1 MPYEDLREF
10 VEKLESEGELA
21 RIKHEVSPV
30 LEVTEIADRTVK
42 MGGKALLFENPK
54 GYDIPILINTFGTEK
69 RMKMALEVDRMEE
82 IGERLVEM
90 TKFRPSSLIE
100 GIKGLSMVKDVMAF
114 IPKRVKKGA
123 CKEVIMD
130 EPSLK
135 KFPILKC
142 WPGDAGRFITLPVV
156 ITRDPET
163 GELNAGMYRMQV
175 FDEKTTG
182 MHWQIHKHGALHY
195 RKLKEAGID
204 RLEVAVAIGVDP
216 ATLYAST
223 APLPE
228 GLSEFMFAGFIRKER
243 VKVVDCETVDLQVP
257 ANAEIVLE
265 GYVKLDEFRVEG
277 PFGDHTGYYTPAE
290 PYPVFHITAITHRE
304 NPIYHTTVVGKPP
317 MEDAWLGKATERIF
331 LPILRMIHPEIVDI
345 NLPIEAAFHNLA
357 IVSIKKRYPG
367 HAKKVMFSLWGT
379 GMLSLTKIVVVV
391 DDDVNVH
398 NMREVLWAV
407 TSRFDPARDVVII
420 PEAPTDSLDHSAY
433 RQNLAG
439 KLGIDATKKWRE
451 EGYEREWPDAVEMSE
466 DVKRRVDSIW
476 DEIRGEVAVQGGS
489 YNFKG

>member
-10 VEKLESEGELA
+10 VEKLENEDELA

-30 LEVTEIADRTVK
+30 LEVTEIADRVVK
-42 MGGKALLFENPK
+42 LGGKALLFENPK

-90 TKFRPSSLIE
+90 TKFRPTSLLE
-100 GIKGLSMVKDVMAF
+100 GVKGLSMVKNAMAF
-114 IPKRVKKGA
+114 IPKKVRKGA

-130 EPSLK
+130 EPDLE

-142 WPGDAGRFITLPVV
+142 WPGDAGKFITLPVV
-156 ITRDPET
+156 ITKDPET

-175 FDEKTTG
+175 FDGKTTG

-204 RLEVAVAIGVDP
+204 KLEVAVAIGVDP

-243 VKVVDCETVDLQVP
+243 VKMVDCETIDLQVP

-265 GYVKLDEFRVEG
+265 GYVKLDEFRMEG

-304 NPIYHTTVVGKPP
+304 NPIYHTTIVGKPP

-331 LPILRMIHPEIVDI
+331 LPILKMIHPEIVDI

-357 IVSIKKRYPG
+357 IVSIRKRYPG
-367 HAKKVMFSLWGT
+367 HAKKVMFSIWGT
-379 GMLSLTKIVVVV
+379 GMLSLTKVVVIV

-398 NMREVLWAV
+398 NMQEVLWAV
-407 TSRFDPARDVVII
+407 TSRFDPSRDVVII
-420 PEAPTDSLDHSAY
+420 SEAPTDSLDHSAY

-439 KLGIDATKKWRE
+439 KLGIDATKKWHE

-466 DVKRRVDSIW
+466 DVKRKVDAIW
-476 DEIRGEVAVQGGS
+476 GEIKRQVVPR
-489 YNFKG
+489 